1 MEKNLH
7 HDSDEAL
14 EQAAKRSCEYPI
26 PGTVQGQRGWGFGQ
40 PGLAKGAPV
49 LGMGGWILMVF
60 KVPSNAS
67 YSMIL

>member
-1 MEKNLH
+1 MEKILH

-40 PGLAKGAPV
+40 PGLSKGAPV
-49 LGMGGWILMVF
+49 LGMGGVG
-60 KVPSNAS
+60 S
-67 YSMIL
+67 